1 MTDIKTNQDI
11 LQKIANPL
19 ESSLIQ
25 SALRIERRFK
35 EANMEDMLE
44 IAIFKLGEGGH
55 QIKIGEVN
63 LLI

>member
-1 MTDIKTNQDI
+1 MKTNQCI
-11 LQKIANPL
+11 LRPTTNPL
-19 ESSLIQ
+19 ESSLVQ

-35 EANMEDMLE
+35 EANMEDILE